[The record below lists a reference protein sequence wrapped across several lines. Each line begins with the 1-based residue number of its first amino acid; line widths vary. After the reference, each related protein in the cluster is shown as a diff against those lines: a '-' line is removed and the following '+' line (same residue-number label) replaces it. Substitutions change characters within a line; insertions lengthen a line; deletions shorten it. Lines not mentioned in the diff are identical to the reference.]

1 MKKNPEA
8 GIPCLL
14 VLQSLDRE
22 TKPWHNLTLL
32 AIDGSPP
39 YHTGSLQIFIKVG
52 DENDH
57 SPSFQHEKY
66 KAYLPETAPVGSIVA
81 LQTSGQFAYQ
91 DGRQSDDD
99 GTFASKGSA
108 GITVDQFSAI
118 DKDEGING
126 RVHYSFARST
136 PSEIQKTFAIDS
148 LSGKLRVVRPLSYD
162 NGPTS
167 WTFQIVASDGG
178 RPSRSAMAEVTIDLE
193 DTNNHAPTITV
204 QSPSVYERLNDT
216 EVPLIAEESR
226 SVLSISENVNM
237 TLKHLVT
244 ITVQDRDTGLG
255 GEFACILR
263 SPSGIISATGPSEDE
278 SAVATFGMFQ
288 LKLKGKV
295 PQVNIYNLFAVGTFD
310 REKTPNVPLW
320 IVCQDKGKPRLTSSQ
335 LIQITILDENDNAP
349 QFEFP
354 FYKLTVREGIPNGSV
369 VGVVRARDPDA
380 GENAYISYS
389 LSWPKGT
396 KSEDMA
402 FTVDQNGNLMSTAAL
417 DREAVPYGYNFTI
430 VGKDNGQPSLNATA
444 QVHIDLLDVND
455 CVPVFAKENYT
466 FIINE
471 DWGTIFKTPRL
482 IGTLSA
488 TDCDSSEYNVITYRI
503 LDKTDLFAID
513 EEGAL
518 TAIALLDREVASR
531 HTIQVIAIDGERD
544 PSLSDELGQGNHGF
558 TKSQRK
564 DVVNTAIVTV
574 QIYVED
580 LNDNTPTFVYPNGAS
595 NMVNVSMREEVG
607 FVLTRIVAVDPDRKE
622 NGTIVY
628 KILRGNHY
636 GSFKIGRTSGDLS
649 IMKQLRN
656 EQKGK
661 NTLIVEAADQGTPPG
676 KITSTIFVMVDDSE
690 PIGLHNG
697 MLLDEEADK
706 ARIADGSE
714 RDYLSSKIFNVEA
727 DQLVTMCMVIGLSL
741 VVLSLLVTAVF
752 FFHNRRSNLKRHMRR
767 RLRHP
772 VQCIQNGIQLP
783 HGRQETRHGLAGGRN
798 TCQLKVCEGDLF
810 DGVPGYED
818 KPNQNDNDTSLN
830 RQSSTNRNKV
840 PSKVEEPYTIRFSA
854 LQQRS
859 PPSDGHGTKKIFR
872 SHAISPPTLAYI
884 FSNPPAS
891 SPISDCEKG
900 DVLQRFGSP
909 DMDTPS
915 TVDQKIKTELNQPT
929 VQVPVHTTIGNM
941 FTLPIRAESLFQSE
955 IWCNSTLNRRTDTN
969 PNSSSL
975 TTFSAE
981 RKVSEAASEASV
993 QEQPKVLDP
1002 LHLLEGP
1009 FDCAKNQHFTAFCE
1023 KPQQLSSTSCQQPT
1037 GNPKETYVEVLL
1049 PFGHCFDST
1058 AVGALG
1064 RMPISTPA
1072 SKIRS
1077 DSDSKPQN
1085 QEPNLLHSP
1094 ISVLDPITG
1103 KRIFVPPFSKSNT
1116 PLSKSGSKLQR
1127 SGTIPDNG
1135 ERSCNEPKEDGGS
1148 NNDRAS

>member
-1 MKKNPEA
+1 
-8 GIPCLL
+8 
-14 VLQSLDRE
+14 
-22 TKPWHNLTLL
+22 
-32 AIDGSPP
+32 
-39 YHTGSLQIFIKVG
+39 
-52 DENDH
+52 
-57 SPSFQHEKY
+57 
-66 KAYLPETAPVGSIVA
+66 
-81 LQTSGQFAYQ
+81 
-91 DGRQSDDD
+91 
-99 GTFASKGSA
+99 
-108 GITVDQFSAI
+108 
-118 DKDEGING
+118 
-126 RVHYSFARST
+126 
-136 PSEIQKTFAIDS
+136 
-148 LSGKLRVVRPLSYD
+148 
-162 NGPTS
+162 
-167 WTFQIVASDGG
+167 
-178 RPSRSAMAEVTIDLE
+178 
-193 DTNNHAPTITV
+193 
-204 QSPSVYERLNDT
+204 
-216 EVPLIAEESR
+216 
-226 SVLSISENVNM
+226 
-237 TLKHLVT
+237 
-244 ITVQDRDTGLG
+244 
-255 GEFACILR
+255 
-263 SPSGIISATGPSEDE
+263 
-278 SAVATFGMFQ
+278 
-288 LKLKGKV
+288 
-295 PQVNIYNLFAVGTFD
+295 
-310 REKTPNVPLW
+310 
-320 IVCQDKGKPRLTSSQ
+320 
-335 LIQITILDENDNAP
+335 
-349 QFEFP
+349 
-354 FYKLTVREGIPNGSV
+354 
-369 VGVVRARDPDA
+369 
-380 GENAYISYS
+380 
-389 LSWPKGT
+389 
-396 KSEDMA
+396 
-402 FTVDQNGNLMSTAAL
+402 
-417 DREAVPYGYNFTI
+417 
-430 VGKDNGQPSLNATA
+430 
-444 QVHIDLLDVND
+444 
-455 CVPVFAKENYT
+455 
-466 FIINE
+466 
-471 DWGTIFKTPRL
+471 
-482 IGTLSA
+482 
-488 TDCDSSEYNVITYRI
+488 
-503 LDKTDLFAID
+503 
-513 EEGAL
+513 L

-595 NMVNVSMREEVG
+595 NMQKQTQIKIMESMMQQCSLHISDTESSGKQFTSVDA
-607 FVLTRIVAVDPDRKE
+607 VAVCITAFICDADSGVTFDAWFKRWEDIFHVELLKANDARKKCHKRGHKE
-622 NGTIVY
+622 DYCPVDQTSKSRICNKKMKRPKCSSVPSGQKSNFIRTALKTELEAQRKYVTGIINGKPVGIQLDTASDIMLSSKRTLHMIVRPPIITS
-628 KILRGNHY
+628 KKKALKVSGGNLRL
-636 GSFKIGRTSGDLS
+636 TSELECVVSLDCIKFEETCFINSYLNLNLLHLDWIKKHSLLESPLNCVCNSVQSPRLS
-649 IMKQLRN
+649 PAKSNQLPAKLIKLSHH
-656 EQKGK
+656 QGK

-783 HGRQETRHGLAGGRN
+783 RGRQETRHGLAGGRN

-872 SHAISPPTLAYI
+872 SHAIFPPTLAYI

-955 IWCNSTLNRRTDTN
+955 IWCNSTLTRRTDTN